1 MAIASLKTA
10 LGVLRILIL
19 LAIFVSTAVL
29 IIGIDQGTPNWNLLA
44 TSAMI
49 VILAF
54 VNFMDKRATEN

>member
-1 MAIASLKTA
+1 MAIASLKTP

-29 IIGIDQGTPNWNLLA
+29 IIGINQGTPNWNLLA
-44 TSAMI
+44 TSALI

-54 VNFMDKRATEN
+54 VNFMDKRA